1 MACITA
7 NNSRGRRRTF
17 GERDRNGDKRGRV
30 EETRYTE
37 HGRLEKFARNYD
49 RTRGRE
55 KKSTSACKS
64 RASCSLHAL
73 PFLAL
78 FCSVRVVRATR
89 KPMRSLLSLGG
100 FFAIASSFVS
110 SFRENAVARAKRAA
124 STSDRS
130 RECIALKHALKD
142 ALKDALKYHGRYRYR
157 ASMTFRNVRTRRLS
171 FSNETKRNYESR
183 RRVRVRNYE
192 AVGS

>member
-37 HGRLEKFARNYD
+37 HERLEKFARNYD

-78 FCSVRVVRATR
+78 FCSSCSRDAEADALAPIARWFLRDRLVFRFLFPRKRSSASETTRVVRA
-89 KPMRSLLSLGG
+89 
-100 FFAIASSFVS
+100 
-110 SFRENAVARAKRAA
+110 
-124 STSDRS
+124 
-130 RECIALKHALKD
+130 IALASASRLKTR
-142 ALKDALKYHGRYRYR
+142 LKTTVDTVTA
-157 ASMTFRNVRTRRLS
+157 RR
-171 FSNETKRNYESR
+171 
-183 RRVRVRNYE
+183 
-192 AVGS
+192 